1 MKEYHWPRVVDTF
14 RALAHLTNKV
24 DPDGIEL
31 YFRSSPDHP
40 MKPTKL
46 SLWNGRT
53 GAGAEKLVEKVDSQG
68 TKQQGKIRYMES
80 SISRILDQVKRNIWR
95 KNSETSIYILT
106 DGIWDN
112 ATDSRNLCGV
122 DNAIRSLVGEMRRLN
137 LMPSHIS
144 IQFIRFGDS
153 EVAKGRLRYL
163 DDNLAEELKPY
174 DIVDATTDRSPV
186 WKMLL
191 GSIIGAV
198 DNAADDCTE
207 DVPG

>member
-1 MKEYHWPRVVDTF
+1 MKKYHWPRVIDTF
-14 RALAHLTNKV
+14 RALAHLTNEV

-31 YFRSSPDHP
+31 YFRSSPDQP
-40 MKPTKL
+40 RKPPKL
-46 SLWNGRT
+46 LWNGRT
-53 GAGAEKLVEKVDSQG
+53 GAEKLVEKVESQRM
-68 TKQQGKIRYMES
+68 KQQGIICYMES
-80 SISRILDQVKRNIWR
+80 SISKILDQVKRKIWR

-112 ATDSRNLCGV
+112 ATDSHNICGV

-163 DDNLAEELKPY
+163 DDNLAEELKP
-174 DIVDATTDRSPV
+174 
-186 WKMLL
+186 
-191 GSIIGAV
+191 
-198 DNAADDCTE
+198 
-207 DVPG
+207 